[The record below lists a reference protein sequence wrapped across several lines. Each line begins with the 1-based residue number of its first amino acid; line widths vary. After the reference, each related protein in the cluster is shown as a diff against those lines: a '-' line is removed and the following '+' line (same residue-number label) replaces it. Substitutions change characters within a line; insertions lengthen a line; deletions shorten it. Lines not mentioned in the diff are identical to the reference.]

1 LHVDDDE
8 EWQAR
13 IAAGLFGVAAVA
25 QLAGTLPAGFRV
37 LLLPGVALPQLAIIV
52 PAAGF
57 AIALQRGLRPRVGMI
72 AFALL
77 WSGLSIGVALSLR
90 RFAADMAAA
99 ASPPVAPWFMPLV
112 MARAIAFVAATL
124 VLLTGRPGRSRR
136 RAGAALAIIF
146 GALFAAERAYQLFG

>member
-1 LHVDDDE
+1 
-8 EWQAR
+8 
-13 IAAGLFGVAAVA
+13 
-25 QLAGTLPAGFRV
+25 
-37 LLLPGVALPQLAIIV
+37 
-52 PAAGF
+52 
-57 AIALQRGLRPRVGMI
+57 
-72 AFALL
+72 
-77 WSGLSIGVALSLR
+77 
-90 RFAADMAAA
+90 MAAA